1 MKIVQNDLQKLDL
14 LENHV
19 RPQWCL
25 SICLSIILSLII
37 LTIDPLRNL
46 SYRDFE
52 RYPTEIIWYTIAP
65 PPRYTPKI
73 SKQPVLQ
80 VAPMIPGIF
89 FTLRKVWSI
98 PVATYTYH
106 IAYSLIQFRYC
117 VQYARNALKEH
128 FLVNFW
134 GRHIQK
140 TKSKK
145 ILLAKV
151 ETRFSRS
158 GTQII
163 TDREP

>member
-1 MKIVQNDLQKLDL
+1 MMPINLPIYNFEFNNLDHRPVAKSFLPRFRAISHRDYLIYNCTSAKIYTKIVQTTCFIGSTSDIWFFST
-14 LENHV
+14 LEK
-19 RPQWCL
+19 PW
-25 SICLSIILSLII
+25 
-37 LTIDPLRNL
+37 
-46 SYRDFE
+46 
-52 RYPTEIIWYTIAP
+52 
-65 PPRYTPKI
+65 
-73 SKQPVLQ
+73 SK
-80 VAPMIPGIF
+80 
-89 FTLRKVWSI
+89 R
-98 PVATYTYH
+98 VATYTCH